1 MFECLLSTQ
10 AGEERHLGLNEVV
23 VSCGAAARMIDIELQ
38 INGELATT
46 YSADG
51 LMICTPVGSTAYNLA
66 AGGPILRQTLRA
78 FAITPICPHTLT
90 NRPIVESAE
99 SVFRLRVPN
108 APDGA
113 TLVIDGQTR
122 RLVTHEDSIEV
133 RKAAVSLMMRR
144 SKGTIITRRC
154 STNWVGRDRTRIWG
168 DERGKRQMRFG
179 TAWSG
184 GDPGSVFSR
193 VCRSLS
199 LADAAGYK
207 RGPRRRQNLARG
219 LSLSTTH
226 HGDRILSERKVA
238 LVTGSATGIGRAAA
252 VRFAQAGYDV
262 VVNYSRSE
270 AEAKETLGLV
280 EAAGREGCS

>member
-1 MFECLLSTQ
+1 MPVEPLRIFVVADITHHRTARVWDEVNAVLRHENIVRVGECLDRKVTIPKTDIDLVVVVGGDGAILRACRRMRDDQLSILGVNGGRLGFLADLSPKDLAAKLDAIIERKFEIHRYQMFECLLSTQ

-51 LMICTPVGSTAYNLA
+51 VMICTPVGSTAYNLA

-122 RLVTHEDSIEV
+122 RLITNEDSIEV
-133 RKAAVSLMMRR
+133 RKASVSLMMA
-144 SKGTIITRRC
+144 KVEGHNYYATLFHKLGWAGQ
-154 STNWVGRDRTRIWG
+154 NPNL
-168 DERGKRQMRFG
+168 
-179 TAWSG
+179 G
-184 GDPGSVFSR
+184 G
-193 VCRSLS
+193 
-199 LADAAGYK
+199 
-207 RGPRRRQNLARG
+207 
-219 LSLSTTH
+219 
-226 HGDRILSERKVA
+226 
-238 LVTGSATGIGRAAA
+238 
-252 VRFAQAGYDV
+252 
-262 VVNYSRSE
+262 
-270 AEAKETLGLV
+270 
-280 EAAGREGCS
+280 